1 MNQCVRSLLR
11 LVDEEEKEVVDDV
24 EEVDEAV
31 EAVDEDE
38 EEVPDEILV
47 DKNIV
52 PGLSKQESFK
62 MHVVVHLVSVPPMF
76 VYCFLVIC

>member
-1 MNQCVRSLLR
+1 MLR

-24 EEVDEAV
+24 EEVD